1 MKENTKHQSMDTKDK
16 MLKFYNIKREETGA
30 FLLQVDWLLENSVLP
45 KENDYAQ
52 NLMELWN
59 VYMPNYKFDRIV
71 LDYSKKYFPVLRFI
85 HDEELDKFKSAKFM
99 QEAAMKNYL
108 KSRIS
113 QGESSRVTLIKE
125 CFEAFKDV
133 SDRTK
138 LYEFV
143 NRVIDGYF
151 SNGEIEQYA
160 VMFLKRFEDYNEQVY
175 EDILDRLQEFNE
187 QKEQISKARVSLGDR
202 LKAGNRE
209 EFMTLINIVLCRL
222 ALADGEKKFSD
233 VLENIWKDTVPNVKY
248 NDAVYR
254 FVDKFEKPYMT
265 AACFGIKGVRD
276 KKVIQQLYKDAIILC
291 AAVECMEKDEH
302 FGIKEINDFWKK
314 DGMRFSK
321 GYFFDDEYER
331 MKEGLDKKLLLKYKS
346 DIEAFRQALI
356 AKIDGDDLS
365 NKSHRSGNK
374 ERRSSYEEMGHVVI
388 NEKERQISDL
398 QERITELEEKLES
411 QEREILAQFIS
422 LLDSKK
428 YDHVLG
434 KLYRRAYAGEE
445 FKTEDIQGI
454 LKNLFEIMN
463 ISGIDIYGEIDTDV
477 QEEELKKGKYRVD
490 AEIKGKACVKYPGY
504 KWGDTVILHP
514 LAEEV

>member
-1 MKENTKHQSMDTKDK
+1 MKDNTKHQGMDTREK
-16 MLKFYNIKREETGA
+16 MLKFYDIKKEEANA
-30 FLLQVDWLLENSVLP
+30 FVLQVDWLLENSVLP

-52 NLMELWN
+52 NLIELWD

-71 LDYSKKYFPVLRFI
+71 LDYSKKYFPVLRFM
-85 HDEELDKFKSAKFM
+85 HDDELDKFKSAKFM
-99 QEAAMKNYL
+99 QEAAIKNYL

-113 QGESSRVTLIKE
+113 QGETSRVTLIKE
-125 CFEAFKDV
+125 CFETFKDV

-138 LYEFV
+138 LYEFI
-143 NRVIDGYF
+143 NKVIDGYF
-151 SNGEIEQYA
+151 LDGEIEQYA
-160 VMFLKRFEDYNEQVY
+160 VMFLRRFQDYTEQVY
-175 EDILDRLQEFNE
+175 QEILDRLQEFQE
-187 QKEQISKARVSLGDR
+187 QKEQISKARVSLCDR
-202 LKAGNRE
+202 LKAGNKE
-209 EFMTLINIVLCRL
+209 EFLTLINIMLCRL

-233 VLENIWKDTVPNVKY
+233 VLESTWKETMPYVKY

-265 AACFGIKGVRD
+265 AACFGIKSVRD

-291 AAVECMEKDEH
+291 AAVGCMEKNEY
-302 FGIKEINDFWKK
+302 FGIKEVNEFWKK

-331 MKEGLDKKLLLKYKS
+331 MKDGLDKKLLLEYKA
-346 DIEAFRQALI
+346 DIEAFHQALI
-356 AKIDGDDLS
+356 EKIDGDDLS
-365 NKSHRSGNK
+365 NKARRSGNK
-374 ERRSSYEEMGHVVI
+374 DRRSSYEEMGHVVI
-388 NEKERQISDL
+388 NEKERQIADL
-398 QERITELEEKLES
+398 QERIAELEEKLES

-434 KLYRRAYAGEE
+434 KLYRKAYTGEE

-463 ISGIDIYGEIDTDV
+463 ISGIDVYGEIGAEV

-490 AEIKGKACVKYPGY
+490 AETKGKACVKYPGY
-504 KWGDTVILHP
+504 KWGDTIILHP